1 MKLKIFQIISMT
13 ILLLLPVSGS
23 GAELGT
29 RQRTITPVA
38 LATNTTVIFPSAVS
52 NYAVYGYSSW
62 QWGPGENEGR
72 KFDLMPIWYALF
84 HPRTQHSARLLSFLS
99 LSDAH
104 ITDKE
109 SPCQAIY
116 TPIWAVSGGNPAAYS
131 PVMLYTTQVLDAAIR
146 TANAVNRLTP
156 FDFAISLG
164 DDANG
169 PSTTNSAGLLMSWTE
184 SISLP
189 APAPTPEPT
198 PLIIRNPSKPP
209 DLTLPF
215 PGMQCSAITIT
226 SGWGECQP
234 SVPTV
239 LYQ

>member
-1 MKLKIFQIISMT
+1 MFTPLQSALAVVKVRMVHSYSWTGKSDMKPMKINIFQIIGMM
-13 ILLLLPVSGS
+13 IPLLLPISGN

-72 KFDLMPIWYALF
+72 KLDLMPIWYALL
-84 HPRTQHSARLLSFLS
+84 HPQTQHSARLLSFLS

-109 SPCQAIY
+109 SPCQIIY
-116 TPIWAVSGGNPAAYS
+116 LGYHGGIQQAYS

-146 TANAVNRLTP
+146 TANAVNRLNP

-169 PSTTNSAGLLMSWTE
+169 PQYNELRWFIDVMDGKYITPSSGTNAGADT
-184 SISLP
+184 IDYQ
-189 APAPTPEPT
+189 
-198 PLIIRNPSKPP
+198 R
-209 DLTLPF
+209 PF
-215 PGMQCSAITIT
+215 QAA
-226 SGWGECQP
+226 
-234 SVPTV
+234 
-239 LYQ
+239 